1 MNTRIALL
9 LPLAA
14 SLTFACGDEGGD
26 DSDTGAADVAT
37 DSLSDLG
44 DLGDVA
50 EDSAPDAADAD
61 VVDDTTSDTSDVDA
75 GADADAAQD
84 AVDTGDVDD
93 TADAP
98 DDGSGDAE
106 DAEPDAAPDTGM
118 ACGTPVACETPYVCI
133 ADVCR
138 LPIAETAWAESDFD
152 IVEPEELT
160 RIFAFLKSLTPDVKF
175 AVIELGTGES
185 VVPGVIGTA
194 DVVDDTVLPLQVWWQ
209 DVAARDTV
217 VFRPLDGEG
226 GTLGGDSW
234 QTDRFAYSLRARAEL
249 SFPGLDPITADF
261 GLDALEVALTLTP
274 DTETAL
280 NATGS
285 IEGYVTRAE
294 TEDRVLAAR
303 DGIPGFAGLFCLS
316 STYDPGADWN
326 LSDVLDCNEA
336 ELDVDSDADGILDAY
351 RIRFDARLVAAAL
364 VAP

>member
-1 MNTRIALL
+1 MNTRIALF

-14 SLTFACGDEGGD
+14 SLTLACGDEGGD
-26 DSDTGAADVAT
+26 DSDTTTDVAT
-37 DSLSDLG
+37 DAVSDVA
-44 DLGDVA
+44 DVA
-50 EDSAPDAADAD
+50 EDSPPDVTDAD
-61 VVDDTTSDTSDVDA
+61 VVDDSAPDTTDVEA
-75 GADADAAQD
+75 GVDADAEPD
-84 AVDTGDVDD
+84 PDTVDTSDVDD

-98 DDGSGDAE
+98 VDGSGDVE
-106 DAEPDAAPDTGM
+106 DVEPDVAPDTGI
-118 ACGTPVACETPYVCI
+118 ACGTPVACEAPYVCI
-133 ADVCR
+133 AEVCR
-138 LPIAETAWAESDFD
+138 LPISETAWAESDFD

-234 QTDRFAYSLRARAEL
+234 QTDRFPYSLRARAEV
-249 SFPGLDPITADF
+249 SFPGLDPITAEF
-261 GLDALEVALTLTP
+261 GLDALDVALTLTP

-280 NATGS
+280 SATGT

-316 STYDPGADWN
+316 PSYDPGADWN